1 MKEGFGP
8 LFNKNHWMVQSPS
21 VNTGLA
27 ISIFKQKNIFM
38 PDLRCI
44 QTEVDASY
52 LYSKLAEKEEDKNV
66 ADIFQQ
72 MSDIEKGHAEA
83 FLKKIGLTP
92 DKMPPPSFRA
102 KTLNRIGKIFGYD
115 YVLGVLM
122 DTEKSLSNSVL
133 AAKKK
138 TNQPVTGSEVNHVK
152 VLRNIIEQSQVSGS
166 TIARFES
173 RHKSVGG
180 NALRAAVLGG
190 NDGLVSNF
198 SLVMGV
204 AGATQGG
211 SGVLLAGLA
220 GLLAGALSMALGEW
234 ISVKSSQELYENQMA
249 IEMEELETSP
259 ENEMKELELIYKAKG
274 IPEEQAK
281 EMAAEIIRNPAHAHE
296 LLVKE
301 ELGINA
307 EELKG
312 SAFEAAAYS
321 FILFGIGAIIP
332 VFPFFFLSGTNAI
345 LLSAAASAVG
355 LFIIGAAITLFT
367 GKSIWY
373 SGFRQ
378 VIFGLAAAAITFGI
392 GKLIGVSVT

>member
-1 MKEGFGP
+1 
-8 LFNKNHWMVQSPS
+8 
-21 VNTGLA
+21 
-27 ISIFKQKNIFM
+27 M
-38 PDLRCI
+38 PDLRSI
-44 QTEVDASY
+44 QTEVDATF
-52 LYSKLAEKEEDKNV
+52 LYKKLADNEENKEV
-66 ADIFQQ
+66 ADIFRQ
-72 MSDIEKGHAEA
+72 MSEIESSHADA
-83 FLKKIGLTP
+83 FLKKLNLSP
-92 DKMPPPSFRA
+92 DKMPLPSFRA

-122 DTEKSLSNSVL
+122 DTEKSLSNSIINL
-133 AAKKK
+133 KKQTK
-138 TNQPVTGSEVNHVK
+138 QPITGTEVNHIK
-152 VLRNIIEQSQVSGS
+152 VLRNIIEQSEISGS
-166 TIARFES
+166 SIARFES
-173 RHKSVGG
+173 RHRSVGG

-204 AGATQGG
+204 AGATAGQE
-211 SGVLLAGLA
+211 GVLLAGLA

-234 ISVKSSQELYENQMA
+234 ISVKSSLELYENQMQ
-249 IEMEELETSP
+249 IEMEELETHP

-274 IPEEQAK
+274 IPAEQAK
-281 EMAAEIIRNPAHAHE
+281 EMAAEIIRNPEHAHE

-312 SAFEAAAYS
+312 SAFEAALYS
-321 FILFGIGAIIP
+321 FFLFAIGAIIP
-332 VFPFFFLSGTNAI
+332 VFPFMFLSGINAI
-345 LLSAAASAVG
+345 LLSTAASAVG

-367 GKSIWY
+367 GKSIWF

-392 GKLIGVSVT
+392 GKLIGVSVAG